1 MRTTR
6 TIMASLATILAAAAV
21 AGPAA
26 AIPAD
31 TIHHQPDPWYA
42 GESTIQGSL
51 RSEDSHAPPTST
63 GFDWGSGGIGA
74 AAGIGAFAIALAGA
88 AGMRRRRVKRAPS
101 VPTH

>member
-1 MRTTR
+1 MRTIR
-6 TIMASLATILAAAAV
+6 RIIVSLAAILAAAAF

-31 TIHHQPDPWYA
+31 TIHHQPNPWYA

-51 RSEDSHAPPTST
+51 RSDSSAAPATSS

-88 AGMRRRRVKRAPS
+88 AGVRRRHVGRHPS
-101 VPTH
+101 VTSH

>member
-1 MRTTR
+1 MRTIT
-6 TIMASLATILAAAAV
+6 ASLAAVLAAAIL

-31 TIHHQPDPWYA
+31 TSHHPPNTWYA

-51 RSEDSHAPPTST
+51 RSDSSAAPATSS

-74 AAGIGAFAIALAGA
+74 AAGIGAFAIALAGS
-88 AGMRRRRVKRAPS
+88 AGMRRRRVGRPPS
-101 VPTH
+101 VTSH